1 MTKINE
7 RLLHTVQVATSAYH
21 CIEEAKRQLLEAG
34 YQQLELNG
42 MWELE
47 RGNGY
52 FINVYDSS
60 FIAFDINEEFEK
72 EDGIRMGY
80 AHTDFP
86 GLRVKANPD
95 IIEGKYGKLN
105 VEVYGGPILSSYFD
119 RPLSLSGRVILRGN
133 SIMEPIVRLIDF
145 NRPLLT
151 IPNLAPHLDREG
163 NKGKEYNRQVDLL
176 PLIRSIHEQME
187 QEALVNLIANEL
199 KVESKDILDYDLG
212 VYCFEQGCRL
222 GSNQEFISAPRL
234 DNLTSV
240 QACITGLIESNRK
253 EGINMIACFD
263 HEEVGSRSKKGAGSM
278 ILSIVLE
285 KIYASFGY
293 DKLTYTNA
301 LLSSACLSLD
311 VAHAMHPNKKEK
323 SDITSP
329 NYLNDG
335 VVIKCACS
343 QSYATEG
350 VMVGI
355 LVGLCEKYDIPYQK
369 YFNRSDIAGGS
380 TLGAIISAILPI
392 PTQDIGVPLLAMHSA
407 RELMGASDQEQL
419 ERVMTAFF
427 EEK

>member
-1 MTKINE
+1 MTKTNE
-7 RLLHTVQVATSAYH
+7 RLFHTVEVATSAYH

-34 YQQLELNG
+34 YQQLELNET
-42 MWELE
+42 WELE
-47 RGNGY
+47 RKKGY

-60 FIAFDINEEFEK
+60 FIAFRVNEAFEK
-72 EDGIRMGY
+72 KDSIRMGY

-95 IIEGKYGKLN
+95 IVEGKYGKLN

-119 RPLSLSGRVILRGN
+119 RPLSLSGRVILRG
-133 SIMEPIVRLIDF
+133 SSVMKPIVQLIDF
-145 NRPLLT
+145 KRPLLT

-163 NKGKEYNRQVDLL
+163 NKGKEYNRQIDLL
-176 PLIRSIHEQME
+176 PLIRSIHEQMQ
-187 QEALVNLIANEL
+187 QETLLELIAEEL
-199 KVESKDILDYDLG
+199 KVEVKDILDYDLG
-212 VYCFEQGCRL
+212 VYCFEKASML
-222 GSNQEFISAPRL
+222 GISQEFISAPRL

-240 QACITGLIESNRK
+240 QACLTGLLESNRK

-285 KIYASFGY
+285 KVYASFGY
-293 DKLTYTNA
+293 DKLAYTNA

-323 SDITSP
+323 SDITNP
-329 NYLNDG
+329 VYLNDG

-355 LVGLCEKYDIPYQK
+355 LVGLCEKFEIPYQK

-392 PTQDIGVPLLAMHSA
+392 PTQDIGVSVLAMHSA
-407 RELMGASDQEQL
+407 RELMGAHDQEQL
-419 ERVMTAFF
+419 ERIMTAFF
-427 EEK
+427 QEA